1 MSRSVWNRLAVG
13 LGECILQPK
22 WCSAWKYF
30 SAEIIGTA
38 RNRDVLTRRAIR
50 DCQDYFPDVA
60 KGSAAVTP
68 MTIAYHPPPRCIL
81 WCRNHPGGQHGHRK
95 KRTPSWPTKLNSTTS
110 SSRHTRGSSATGAN
124 NPYTSLNENMF
135 TLLNPPGN
143 LAIRLPEAEREK
155 FIKKYKTKLFEAYG
169 VVMKEYVAVPDSLLP
184 KTRELAKYLVLSYEY
199 AKTLKPKA
207 TTRRIR

>member
-1 MSRSVWNRLAVG
+1 M
-13 LGECILQPK
+13 
-22 WCSAWKYF
+22 
-30 SAEIIGTA
+30 GTA
-38 RNRDVLTRRAIR
+38 
-50 DCQDYFPDVA
+50 
-60 KGSAAVTP
+60 KKS
-68 MTIAYHPPPRCIL
+68 TIPADKVELYDKLIAT
-81 WCRNHPGGQHGHRK
+81 HPGIER
-95 KRTPSWPTKLNSTTS
+95 R
-110 SSRHTRGSSATGAN
+110 GAN
-124 NPYTSLNENMF
+124 NPYTSLNGNMF